1 MPAVH
6 PKSALFHQ
14 KEEERLVDL
23 QAPVAILCIEPVGR
37 LRGGV
42 LQAEAQSVQ
51 EASRVY
57 ERGKLQPSPRAV
69 PGKGPARAL
78 ALANPG
84 DPLDVGAVG
93 HAMAFFI
100 RCKI

>member
-23 QAPVAILCIEPVGR
+23 QAWVAMPCIELVGR

-42 LQAEAQSVQ
+42 LQAEAPNVQ

-57 ERGKLQPSPRAV
+57 GRGKLQPAPRAV
-69 PGKGPARAL
+69 SWQRASEST
-78 ALANPG
+78 G
-84 DPLDVGAVG
+84 
-93 HAMAFFI
+93 FS
-100 RCKI
+100 KSW